1 MIDAIKAHPYLT
13 IATVLT
19 GGLALVGYLG
29 YRLVRHIID
38 KCGTVAKTDEV
49 AKKKLEEMSAEEL
62 KASFPD
68 QRELE
73 AKVAELVPG
82 KTLNDAA
89 PFMRL
94 VIYDVRLRRSYLERA
109 IKEEDVERVKSLYHC
124 QYDDKIILEVIDL
137 FIKHKQINDACI
149 ALSSLSAD
157 ADDRSDEFNLCNRY
171 TIGPFEKIA
180 FAMIQEDEWPL
191 DKLQVVPTKL
201 LQKVGYKLIDDW
213 KRRHEKDP
221 YKGPYP
227 FGLFHFFKDP
237 IEQTKAGELIL
248 EAFLKTP
255 HTLFRESV
263 TQILENFKAIP
274 KAVALNY
281 IERAKKAQPGHDLDY
296 LAITQNVSKRD

>member
-1 MIDAIKAHPYLT
+1 MIDAIKSHPYLT

-19 GGLALVGYLG
+19 GGLALVGYWG
-29 YRLVRHIID
+29 YRLVRHLID

-49 AKKKLEEMSAEEL
+49 AKKKLQEMSAEEL

-82 KTLNDAA
+82 KTLKDAA

-94 VIYDVRLRRSYLERA
+94 VIYDVPLRKSFLERA
-109 IKEEDVERVKSLYHC
+109 IKEEDVERVKSLYKGEH
-124 QYDDKIILEVIDL
+124 DDKIILEVIDL
-137 FIKHKQINDACI
+137 FIKHKLINDAFI

-157 ADDRSDEFNLCNRY
+157 ADDRSDEFNLCKRY
-171 TIGPFEKIA
+171 TVGPFEKIA
-180 FAMIQEDEWPL
+180 FAMVQTDEWPL

-213 KRRHEKDP
+213 KQRHENDP
-221 YKGPYP
+221 YMGPYP

-237 IEQTKAGELIL
+237 KEQSRAGELIL
-248 EAFLKTP
+248 EALLKTP

-263 TQILENFKAIP
+263 TQILENFKTIP
-274 KAVALNY
+274 KDTALNY
-281 IERAKKAQPGHDLDY
+281 IERAKKALPGHDLDY
-296 LAITQNVSKRD
+296 LYITQNVSKRD